1 VSIYQEL
8 NGGSNEWNGSVL
20 AGMLVLGTAGALL
33 PTLLRHDGAS
43 TGNKFIATSELIVGR

>member
-1 VSIYQEL
+1 VSVYQEL

-33 PTLLRHDGAS
+33 PTLLRHDGVS
-43 TGNKFIATSELIVGR
+43 SGNKFTATSELYIGR